1 MERWIPRC
9 ARPGG
14 REVYNSSGREISG
27 PGGMERER
35 MNNTRGNGNGKS
47 ESEEEEEEKA
57 PSVRPAIERDRAVY
71 I

>member
-27 PGGMERER
+27 PGGIQRER
-35 MNNTRGNGNGKS
+35 MNNTGGNGNGKS
-47 ESEEEEEEKA
+47 ESEEEEEA
-57 PSVRPAIERDRAVY
+57 PSVRLAIERDRAVY

>member
-1 MERWIPRC
+1 
-9 ARPGG
+9 
-14 REVYNSSGREISG
+14 
-27 PGGMERER
+27 

-47 ESEEEEEEKA
+47 ESESAEEEA